1 MGDGA
6 EQPAV
11 VGIPS
16 PTLRVIGAGFGR
28 TGTLSLREALV
39 RLGFGPCD
47 HMTENF
53 EHPSR
58 FALWEEARARERA
71 GEPIDWRPLLGGY
84 QAIVDWPGAYFWRE
98 LVAAH
103 PESRV
108 ILTIRDPAR
117 WYQSVLSTIYHL
129 RGQSLENPLLGALV
143 ALVEFLIPPARR
155 AIHVIDGTIW
165 NGTFQGRFRDREYAL
180 RVFAEHIA
188 EVQTAVPPERLLVF
202 DVRQGWQPLC
212 DFLGV
217 PVPRG
222 ERFPHANDAAS
233 FRRAIQA
240 RFMAVG
246 LRVAAAAAGLLLV
259 AAALRWLS
267 RRVGRRSGRDLARRA
282 TAAAG
287 LTRRSSPDRA
297 TLRSWRGSPATRGRG
312 SRTRRCPGCAP

>member
-47 HMTENF
+47 HMMENF

-58 FALWEEARARERA
+58 FAFWEEALARKRA

-84 QAIVDWPGAYFWRE
+84 RAIVDWPGAYFWRE

-143 ALVEFLIPPARR
+143 ALVERLIPPAHR

-165 NGTFQGRFRDREYAL
+165 NGTFHGRFTDREYAL
-180 RVFAEHIA
+180 RVFAEHTA
-188 EVQTAVPPERLLVF
+188 EVQAAVPPERLLVF

-233 FRRAIQA
+233 FRGAIQA

-246 LRVAAAAAGLLLV
+246 LRAAAAGAGLLLA
-259 AAALRWLS
+259 AAALRRFS
-267 RRVGRRSGRDLARRA
+267 PRGGRRSGRD
-282 TAAAG
+282 
-287 LTRRSSPDRA
+287 
-297 TLRSWRGSPATRGRG
+297 
-312 SRTRRCPGCAP
+312 